1 VSTELQRKPQICE
14 LWRSAC
20 FQNERETLDMEHC
33 GLAGNQ
39 KLLEPRYGST
49 LRFRN
54 DQNRLTMCYEDCA
67 VVSSSRMHVQKDAWS
82 GAVRGSVKRLDY
94 MCYGA
99 NCGSYLDQN
108 CAWTAQWTPAAVCFP
123 EHVCFFQ
130 SSVQILAWS
139 GLRESFEQKLPAL
152 RPMNS
157 WAGSFSSRFS
167 FLLLNRNRQ
176 TSWLDCGS

>member
-1 VSTELQRKPQICE
+1 VSTELQRKPQICD
-14 LWRSAC
+14 LWLSAC

-82 GAVRGSVKRLDY
+82 GAVRGSVKRWTI
-94 MCYGA
+94 
-99 NCGSYLDQN
+99 
-108 CAWTAQWTPAAVCFP
+108 CAMERTAGVVWIKIAHGQPNGPLRRCASQSMFASSKAAFKSLHGVVCESHLNKSCLHYTP
-123 EHVCFFQ
+123 
-130 SSVQILAWS
+130 
-139 GLRESFEQKLPAL
+139 
-152 RPMNS
+152 
-157 WAGSFSSRFS
+157 
-167 FLLLNRNRQ
+167 
-176 TSWLDCGS
+176 